1 MFFEGNDVSVSLPT
15 CYGKSLIHQAAPV
28 IDRLPSLDE
37 SGHYIYCARC
47 TISMYLGQ
55 EDFPPSTFG
64 LFANEAI
71 KLKLAVSFG
80 DSFDREKS
88 RSFFTLVA

>member
-1 MFFEGNDVSVSLPT
+1 
-15 CYGKSLIHQAAPV
+15 
-28 IDRLPSLDE
+28 
-37 SGHYIYCARC
+37 
-47 TISMYLGQ
+47 MYLGQ